1 MHIHILGI
9 CGTFMAGIAVLAEQL
24 GHQVT
29 GSDQNIYPPMSD
41 LLASKGIDIY
51 QGYDAG
57 QFATEPDQVV
67 IGNAMSRGNPAVEYV
82 LNNNLN
88 YVCGPQWL
96 SENVLQG
103 RWVAALSGTHGKTTT
118 TAMLTWILEHAGK
131 QPGFLVGG
139 VPGNFDESARLGG
152 GEFFVVEADEYDSA
166 FFDKRSKFVHYR
178 PRTLVINN
186 LEYDHADIFPNLA
199 AIQTQFHHLVRTVP
213 QNGLILTPPAVE
225 SIEQV
230 LGQGCWTPQQT
241 VEIVDRRNPGNGASW
256 QAKPTVAD
264 GSNFEVW
271 HKGSK
276 AAEVKWDLCGD
287 HNLNNGLMAIASA
300 HHMGVGIE
308 QAAEALGEFRGV
320 KRRMELLGTIGNI
333 YVYDDFAH
341 HPTAIKTTLEGMR
354 ARVGGEHITAVIEP
368 RSNTMQKDVH
378 QKSLKTAFAA
388 ADQVIWRRLPAM
400 EWDLQDLIQNNGTP
414 MQGSDSVDRIIQ
426 LLVDS
431 AKKAEGRPQ
440 HLVIMSNGGFDGI
453 HGKVIDALSS
463 ALAGDM

>member
-9 CGTFMAGIAVLAEQL
+9 CGTFMAGIAVLAKQL

-51 QGYDAG
+51 QGYDAE
-57 QFATEPDQVV
+57 QFDTKPDQVV

-88 YVCGPQWL
+88 YICGPQWL

-213 QNGLILTPPAVE
+213 ENGLILTPPAVE

-230 LGQGCWTPQQT
+230 LEQGCWTPQQT
-241 VEIVDRRNPGNGASW
+241 VEIVDRRNPGNGAPW

-264 GSNFEVW
+264 GSSFEVW
-271 HKGSK
+271 HMGSK
-276 AAEVKWDLCGD
+276 AAEVKWDQCGD

-300 HHMGVGIE
+300 HHMGVDIE

-320 KRRMELLGTIGNI
+320 KRRMELLGTVGNT

-341 HPTAIKTTLEGMR
+341 HPTAIKTTLEGLR
-354 ARVGGEHITAVIEP
+354 ARVGGEHMTAVIEP

-378 QKSLKTAFAA
+378 QKSLKNAFAA
-388 ADQVIWRRLPAM
+388 ADEVIWHRLPAM

-414 MQGSDSVDRIIQ
+414 MQGSDSVDRIVQ
-426 LLVDS
+426 LLVS
-431 AKKAEGRPQ
+431 EVKKAKGQPR

-453 HGKVIDALSS
+453 HKKLIEELETAQGVK
-463 ALAGDM
+463 